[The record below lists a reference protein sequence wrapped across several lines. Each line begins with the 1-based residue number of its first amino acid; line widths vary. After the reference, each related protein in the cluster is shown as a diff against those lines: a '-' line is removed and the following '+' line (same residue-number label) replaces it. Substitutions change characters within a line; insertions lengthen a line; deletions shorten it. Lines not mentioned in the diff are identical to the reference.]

1 MNIKN
6 KVLLVQALF
15 GAFILSIL
23 MSIPAALGYDAYVW
37 MLFLPLMLF
46 FAFGAD
52 FKRVPS
58 MIVCYILGVG
68 WAMINGLLMGVLIP
82 LLGPA
87 LGNMIGPFIVVFLV
101 LTIHENFLGET
112 IFGNVPALFM
122 GLATTFFTFLIV
134 PANAPAITPLHL
146 IGFYLYG
153 TFMAVVLAGGG
164 FKICSMIFGMETTIS
179 VFKDR

>member
-1 MNIKN
+1 MDIKN

-15 GAFILSIL
+15 GAVALALL
-23 MSIPAALGYDAYVW
+23 MQIPAILGFGAYLW

-52 FKRVPS
+52 FKRIPS
-58 MIVCYILGVG
+58 MIVCYIVGIG
-68 WAMINGLLMGVLIP
+68 WAMINGMLMGILIP
-82 LLGPA
+82 LVGPIW
-87 LGNMIGPFIVVFLV
+87 GNIIGAAVVVFLV
-101 LTIHENFLGET
+101 LTLHENLLSKT

-134 PANAPAITPLHL
+134 PANAPLITPLHL

-153 TFMAVVLAGGG
+153 IFMTVILAGGG
-164 FKICSMIFGMETTIS
+164 FKICSIIFGMETTIEA
-179 VFKDR
+179 FKDK